1 MLERAEQAI
10 VDLLK
15 ADPRLLDRLRI
26 SAFPDNPP
34 DDAADVRGDA
44 LCFVRFAGLDLEKP
58 ASYNRSGTFA
68 QVGVTQFEI
77 HFLIRSLRDHR
88 GAYSLMEITSEILSG
103 ALLETDGP
111 YSFALPG
118 LLPRSFNLV
127 GKIKKSSVWHWVQL
141 FEADVIYE
149 KEIPL

>member
-1 MLERAEQAI
+1 MLQSTEQAI
-10 VDLLK
+10 VDILK
-15 ADPRLLDRLRI
+15 ADVLLSSQLRI
-26 SAFPDNPP
+26 SAFPDAPP

-44 LCFVRFAGLDLEKP
+44 LCFVRFAGIDFDRP
-58 ASYNRSGTFA
+58 AGHNRSGSFA
-68 QVGVTQFEI
+68 QLGVIQFEV

-88 GAYSLMEITSEILSG
+88 GAYGLMEITNELLAGI
-103 ALLETDGP
+103 LLEPEAP

-127 GKIKKSSVWHWVQL
+127 GKIKNSSVWHWVQL

-149 KEIPL
+149 KEYSP